1 MKNNQKCAIIG
12 CGNVGATTAYTLLQ
26 SRLISE
32 LVLIDIDKKRA
43 EGEALDLLHSMPFF
57 SPVNIFAGD
66 YCDLR
71 DCGIIIIAAGANQ
84 RPGQTRL
91 DLVKAN
97 TRIFRSIVDGIVR
110 YNTEATILVVTNPVD
125 ILTYET
131 LKQSGLPQNHVIG
144 SGTVLDTAR
153 LKYLM
158 GRYFGVDP
166 RNVHAFII
174 GEHGDSEL
182 AVWSSANI
190 SGIDL
195 DSFCERCHHH
205 HCDMVKLE
213 EIYENVKNSAYKIIE
228 AKGATYYAIA
238 DAVRRIVSAIIRDE
252 KTILTLSVAV
262 NGEYGLSDM
271 CIGLPCLVGRDGV
284 EKILEIPLN
293 EDELRRL
300 RGSAASLKKIIDD
313 IGSN

>member
-71 DCGIIIIAAGANQ
+71 NCGIIIIAAGANQ
-84 RPGQTRL
+84 KPGQTRL

-97 TRIFRSIVDGIVR
+97 TRIFRSIVDGIIR

-293 EDELRRL
+293 DNELRRL

-313 IGSN
+313 IESN